1 MLARWVACT
10 IMIVTESNNH
20 LPGDPAMLD
29 RINPNDVTAYLQD
42 NGTYSA
48 ILAMNDADLEG
59 LAKALS
65 DALTVAR
72 NAICLR
78 DMRGEKRP

>member
-1 MLARWVACT
+1 M
-10 IMIVTESNNH
+10 
-20 LPGDPAMLD
+20 PDPAMPD
-29 RINPNDVTAYLQD
+29 RLHPNDVTAYLQD
-42 NGTYSA
+42 NGTFSA

-72 NAICLR
+72 NALCLR
-78 DMRGEKRP
+78 DH